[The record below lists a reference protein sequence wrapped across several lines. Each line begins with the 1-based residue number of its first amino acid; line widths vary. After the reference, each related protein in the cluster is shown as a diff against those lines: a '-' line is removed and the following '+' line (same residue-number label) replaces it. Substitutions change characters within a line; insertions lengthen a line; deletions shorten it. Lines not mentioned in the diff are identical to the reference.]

1 MATLNLEQWQKA
13 VSKSFAT
20 LEVTPLGDG
29 EFAGEIS
36 ETILDDVHL
45 YKMGTTAHQVLR
57 KPEFINENAPA
68 FCKLSLQI
76 EGTSTL
82 TQDERTCELVPGD
95 LALYVTQRP
104 YELKYPTP
112 QRSMVVIFPQ
122 SLLQMSADQIE
133 VITAVPISR
142 NSGLGR
148 VAVPLFEQLA
158 QNMEV
163 LSGPHAMSLVKSSL
177 DILLTVLSAETREAS
192 VGDSR
197 TQVFHQAVSYIDH
210 HLDDVELTPQKVA
223 DALYISL
230 RQLHTRFSERDLTVS
245 SFIRRR
251 RLQAIKNDLS
261 NPLLFH
267 ESVHTISSRYGLLDA
282 PYVSKAFKSEF
293 GESPSAYRER
303 IMKPGYEEGKS

>member
-1 MATLNLEQWQKA
+1 MSTLNIDRWREA
-13 VSKSFAT
+13 VSQSFAA
-20 LEVTPLGDG
+20 LEITPAAGCK
-29 EFAGEIS
+29 FAGEIT

-45 YKMGTTAHQVLR
+45 YQMATTAHTVTR
-57 KPEFINENAPA
+57 NEDLIRATDEP

-76 EGTSTL
+76 EGGSTL
-82 TQDERTCELVPGD
+82 VQDGRSCTLEPGD

-104 YELKYPTP
+104 YTLSYPRH

-122 SLLQMSADQIE
+122 RLLQMSADQVE

-177 DILLTVLSAETREAS
+177 DILMTVLSAETRESEATD
-192 VGDSR
+192 GKTR
-197 TQVFHQAVSYIDH
+197 VFHQAVAHIDS
-210 HLDDVELTPQKVA
+210 HLGDEKLSPQTVA

-230 RQLHTRFSERDLTVS
+230 RQLHTRFSERNLTVS
-245 SFIRRR
+245 AFIRER
-251 RLQAIKNDLS
+251 RLQAIKNDLG
-261 NPLLFH
+261 NPLLAH
-267 ESVHTISSRYGLLDA
+267 ESVHTISARYGLYDA
-282 PYVSKAFKSEF
+282 PYVSKAFKAKY
-293 GESPSAYRER
+293 GESPARYRER
-303 IMKPGYEEGKS
+303 VLTVAAPVY